1 MRVGEGGAWA
11 GVVVWCGVE
20 CRVVLW
26 CKGRRG
32 VEWCTGGCGVG
43 GAMVKGSRGECCV
56 VV

>member
-1 MRVGEGGAWA
+1 MAKGEHGRVL
-11 GVVVWCGVE
+11 WCGVE
-20 CRVVLW
+20 CGVVLW